1 MLAAAVALHAVEP
14 NDRFVRIYTL
24 IQQADALSES
34 GHNDP
39 ARQKYLEAQGELE
52 SLRKENPGWNESVVE
67 FRLKYVTEKL
77 TPNGKPS
84 AQGLPG
90 TKAAMPSPTSG
101 SPETIQL
108 LQEQIRQLTADKEL
122 LQARLKEALTAQPA
136 AVDPRELARAEERIK
151 TLQKQVEVL
160 KASLEKAESKPNK
173 PVDPAV
179 LEDARKALDAV
190 SQKLAR
196 QAEMTA
202 TATMEKEALQ
212 TRLQSFIDGE
222 ETRVLRSE
230 NDSLKRQATD
240 LTARAEAG
248 TRANELKQQF
258 GLLQAEF
265 ANLKARTDGLAAGK
279 KKLEDRLVELAE
291 RRDADL
297 AVKTRALEK
306 ELSETKTIA
315 QTNAAI
321 VSALQAALKAAQRE
335 KDELQKKL
343 NVATNE
349 AHYFKAREPSAQA
362 NQLTDRIPV
371 SRAGIDALE
380 AGKTPYSPEELA
392 LLKPPDHVLPGTGDG
407 TDKKSSPKLPALVGS
422 LVAEAERAFAA
433 RRYEEAE
440 KKYYRALRFDG
451 ENAAVL
457 AGLAAAQIKQDRLAD
472 AERNLNKA
480 LAADPKDAFSL
491 SLLGILKIR
500 ADKYDAALDALSQ
513 SARLNPQNAD
523 TFQYLGVALAG
534 KGLREPAVSAFRRA
548 LQLAPNNVDAHH
560 NLAVVYAGQHPP
572 SLELAR
578 WHYQKALQAGCP
590 KDPGLERILDANKPA
605 VPSE

>member
-1 MLAAAVALHAVEP
+1 MICDTIAANERNGGIVVKHPEEGLVLLTPNSQQRVSAGPSPAASYLERLQRAV
-14 NDRFVRIYTL
+14 
-24 IQQADALSES
+24 
-34 GHNDP
+34 
-39 ARQKYLEAQGELE
+39 RQKYSHLEFHNA
-52 SLRKENPGWNESVVE
+52 N
-67 FRLKYVTEKL
+67 
-77 TPNGKPS
+77 
-84 AQGLPG
+84 
-90 TKAAMPSPTSG
+90 
-101 SPETIQL
+101 
-108 LQEQIRQLTADKEL
+108 
-122 LQARLKEALTAQPA
+122 
-136 AVDPRELARAEERIK
+136 RI
-151 TLQKQVEVL
+151 
-160 KASLEKAESKPNK
+160 P
-173 PVDPAV
+173 
-179 LEDARKALDAV
+179 
-190 SQKLAR
+190 
-196 QAEMTA
+196 
-202 TATMEKEALQ
+202 
-212 TRLQSFIDGE
+212 I
-222 ETRVLRSE
+222 
-230 NDSLKRQATD
+230 
-240 LTARAEAG
+240 AEAISK
-248 TRANELKQQF
+248 REEF
-258 GLLQAEF
+258 WQA
-265 ANLKARTDGLAAGK
+265 
-279 KKLEDRLVELAE
+279 
-291 RRDADL
+291 
-297 AVKTRALEK
+297 
-306 ELSETKTIA
+306 LS
-315 QTNAAI
+315 
-321 VSALQAALKAAQRE
+321 
-335 KDELQKKL
+335 D
-343 NVATNE
+343 
-349 AHYFKAREPSAQA
+349 H
-362 NQLTDRIPV
+362 
-371 SRAGIDALE
+371 
-380 AGKTPYSPEELA
+380 YSPEELA